1 MDIYQLPRAFGRVN
15 VDGGGSA
22 TALPSQTGGRW
33 NFLAGELGY
42 ANLANSCTV
51 SLYEIDSSQSS
62 VYFRTMTSA
71 TSGVLHFNLGPY
83 GVPASVTSS
92 RLVLEIGTY
101 AGTFNGVFS
110 GYYTGS

>member
-1 MDIYQLPRAFGRVN
+1 MNIYQFPRAFGKVA

-22 TALPSQTGGRW
+22 TVFSSLAGGRW
-33 NFLAGELGY
+33 NLLAGELGY

-71 TSGVLHFNLGPY
+71 TSGVIHFNYGPI
-83 GVPASVTSS
+83 GVQASATTS
-92 RLVLEIGTY
+92 RLVMEIGTY

-110 GYYTGS
+110 GYYVGA